1 MRDLST
7 LLFLVYALFFLVIF
21 LLVILLYTC
30 ARPSPS
36 KCLLEACQG

>member
-7 LLFLVYALFFLVIF
+7 LLFLVYTLFFFGIF
-21 LLVILLYTC
+21 MLVILFYTC